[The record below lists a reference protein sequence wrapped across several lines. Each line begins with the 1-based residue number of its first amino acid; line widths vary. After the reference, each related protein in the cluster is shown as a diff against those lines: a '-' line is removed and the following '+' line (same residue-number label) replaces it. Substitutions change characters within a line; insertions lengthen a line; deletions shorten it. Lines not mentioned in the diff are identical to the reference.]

1 LVHTVKVVRDRPDFR
16 VFVDLLYG
24 PNRNVDT
31 DGDSNPVSSRTWSFL
46 YVADRESDDPSVEI
60 HASDDDA
67 DVFVVESDSS
77 RLEELAALYL
87 YLTSG
92 KSICF
97 SGAAIDQAAIDAL
110 TDKYRAELGRANGSI
125 WHHSSAESPYPN
137 LR

>member
-1 LVHTVKVVRDRPDFR
+1 MHTVKVVRDRPDFR
-16 VFVDLLYG
+16 AFIDLLYG

-31 DGDSNPVSSRTWSFL
+31 EGDSNPVSSRVWSFL

-67 DVFVVESDSS
+67 AVFVVESGSS

-87 YLTSG
+87 YLTCG
-92 KSICF
+92 ESIRF
-97 SGAAIDQAAIDAL
+97 SGASMGQAAIDAL
-110 TDKYRAELGRANGSI
+110 TYKYRAELGRANGSI
-125 WHHSSAESPYPN
+125 WHQSSAESPYPN